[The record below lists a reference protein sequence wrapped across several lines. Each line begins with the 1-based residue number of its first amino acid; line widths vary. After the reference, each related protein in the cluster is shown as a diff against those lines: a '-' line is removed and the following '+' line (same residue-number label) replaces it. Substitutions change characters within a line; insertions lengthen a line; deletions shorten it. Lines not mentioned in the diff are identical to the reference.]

1 MHRVSQQDHARSVRP
16 WLWASLIAVT
26 VIAAAVWAVRPDP
39 TGCRTAASDA
49 GPRPATVSMPR
60 TPVSQRIPITERVD
74 PPVLAQARYYTFSPD
89 VACSFPDLPPDGY
102 YVGVPT
108 DEYDGSAACGGYV
121 DLYGPLGSVRAQIVD
136 HCPGC
141 GAHQYDLSA
150 AAFARIADPGSGVAQ
165 IGIGRVHNPPPSPD
179 LVYRIEDGSTA
190 DWLGIQF
197 TDTGNPLSRLE
208 IRPMAGGDGHTL
220 TRRTDNFWTIS
231 GAGAG
236 PFTALVTDADGHQV
250 VVPGIVVDPGRSQH
264 TGRSLYTLP
273 AQVPAATV
281 SRPMSSVVT
290 SAVAVCS

>member
-16 WLWASLIAVT
+16 WVWAPLIAVV
-26 VIAAAVWAVRPDP
+26 VISAAVWAVRPDP
-39 TGCRTAASDA
+39 TACRTAAPGA
-49 GPRPATVSMPR
+49 VPRPATMSVPN
-60 TPVSQRIPITERVD
+60 TPAAQRIPITEQVD
-74 PPVLAQARYYTFSPD
+74 PPVLAQARYYTFGPD
-89 VACSFPDLPPDGY
+89 VACSFLGLPSDGY

-141 GAHQYDLSA
+141 AAHQYDLSA

-165 IGIGRVHNPPPSPD
+165 IGVSRVHNPSPSPD
-179 LVYRIEDGSTA
+179 LVYRIEDGSSS

-197 TDTGNPLSRLE
+197 TDTGNPLSRIE
-208 IRPMAGGDGHTL
+208 IRPIAGGDGHTL
-220 TRRTDNFWTIS
+220 TRRMDNFWTIS

-236 PFTALVTDADGHQV
+236 PFTALVTDADGHQA
-250 VVPGIVVDPGRSQH
+250 VVPGIVVDPGRSRH
-264 TGRSLYTLP
+264 TGRSLYALP
-273 AQVPAATV
+273 AQVPVATV
-281 SRPMSSVVT
+281 SRPAPASMT